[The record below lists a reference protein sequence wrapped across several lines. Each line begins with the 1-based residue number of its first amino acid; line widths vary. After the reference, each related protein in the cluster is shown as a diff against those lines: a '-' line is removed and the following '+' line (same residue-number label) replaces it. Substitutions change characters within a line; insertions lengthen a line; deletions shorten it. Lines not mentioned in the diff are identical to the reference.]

1 MTVKDRVLS
10 MLSAFMFCA
19 TVLCV
24 PTIKAKAA
32 DFSDKYELYEA
43 WDSGLKEYALD
54 ISEQLD
60 IPYSAIIAI
69 IYHESRFL
77 SDVGSTYKGL
87 MQVGSTTDVLNFLRN
102 CGMNLR
108 GNDLYDP
115 YVNILA
121 GSYILD
127 YAIDKSSSIEDA
139 FYIYTCGEGNVRNR
153 KNNGLSYNN
162 ATIEIIELYYDFEEY
177 LSKQSEE
184 PEDTAKEQMEYSFL
198 DFICGFYL
206 DITQFNNVSALY
218 AQNECNCI
226 PVIGAN
232 GIELSNSCLVHKM
245 TQYDHKI
252 SQKIFK

>member
-1 MTVKDRVLS
+1 MTIKDRVLS
-10 MLSAFMFCA
+10 MLSAFIFCA
-19 TVLCV
+19 TILYM
-24 PTIKAKAA
+24 PIIKAKAA

-43 WDSGLKEYALD
+43 WDSGLKEYTLD
-54 ISEQLD
+54 VSEQLD

-102 CGMNLR
+102 CGMNLK

-184 PEDTAKEQMEYSFL
+184 PEDTAKEQTEYSFL

-206 DITQFNNVSALY
+206 DILQFNDISALY
-218 AQNECNCI
+218 VQNECNCI

-232 GIELSNSCLVHKM
+232 KIELSNSCLVHKM
-245 TQYDHKI
+245 T
-252 SQKIFK
+252 

>member
-1 MTVKDRVLS
+1 MTIKDRVLS

-19 TVLCV
+19 TILCM
-24 PTIKAKAA
+24 PTIKANAA

-43 WDSGLKEYALD
+43 WDSGLKEYTLD

-87 MQVGSTTDVLNFLRN
+87 MQVGSTKDILIFLRN
-102 CGMNLR
+102 CGMNLK

-139 FYIYTCGEGNVRNR
+139 FYIYTCGEGNVRDR

-177 LSKQSEE
+177 LSKQAEE
-184 PEDTAKEQMEYSFL
+184 PEDTAKEQTEYSFL

-206 DITQFNNVSALY
+206 GVIQFNDISALY

-226 PVIGAN
+226 PVVGAN
-232 GIELSNSCLVHKM
+232 RIELSNSCLVHKM

>member
-1 MTVKDRVLS
+1 MTIKDRVLS

-19 TVLCV
+19 TILCM

-43 WDSGLKEYALD
+43 WDSGLKEYTLD
-54 ISEQLD
+54 VSEQLD

-87 MQVGSTTDVLNFLRN
+87 MQVGSTKDVLNFLRN
-102 CGMNLR
+102 CGMNLK

-115 YVNILA
+115 YINILA

-127 YAIDKSSSIEDA
+127 YAIDKSGSIEDA
-139 FYIYTCGEGNVRNR
+139 FYIYTCGEGNVRDR

-184 PEDTAKEQMEYSFL
+184 PEDAAKEQTEYSFL

-206 DITQFNNVSALY
+206 GVIQFNDISVLY

-232 GIELSNSCLVHKM
+232 KIELSNSCLVHKM
-245 TQYDHKI
+245 A
-252 SQKIFK
+252 

>member
-1 MTVKDRVLS
+1 MTIKDRVLS

-19 TVLCV
+19 TILCM

-32 DFSDKYELYEA
+32 DFSDKYELYEV
-43 WDSGLKEYALD
+43 WDSGLKEYTLD
-54 ISEQLD
+54 VSEQLD

-102 CGMNLR
+102 CGMNLK

-115 YVNILA
+115 YINILA

-177 LSKQSEE
+177 LSKKSEE
-184 PEDTAKEQMEYSFL
+184 PEDTAKEQTEYSFL
-198 DFICGFYL
+198 DFIYGFYL
-206 DITQFNNVSALY
+206 GVIQFNDISALY

-232 GIELSNSCLVHKM
+232 KIELSNSCLVHKM
-245 TQYDHKI
+245 T
-252 SQKIFK
+252 

>member
-10 MLSAFMFCA
+10 VLSAFMICA
-19 TVLCV
+19 TILCM

-43 WDSGLKEYALD
+43 WDSGLKEYTLD

-60 IPYSAIIAI
+60 VPYSAVIAI

-87 MQVGSTTDVLNFLRN
+87 MQVGSTTDVLIFLRN
-102 CGMNLR
+102 CGMNLK

-153 KNNGLSYNN
+153 KNSGLPYNN

-177 LSKQSEE
+177 FSKQVEE
-184 PEDTAKEQMEYSFL
+184 SGDIAKEQKEYSFL
-198 DFICGFYL
+198 DFICDFYFG
-206 DITQFNNVSALY
+206 ITQFNDASALY

-245 TQYDHKI
+245 I
-252 SQKIFK
+252 

>member
-10 MLSAFMFCA
+10 MLSAFMFCV
-19 TVLCV
+19 TILCM

-43 WDSGLKEYALD
+43 WDSGLKEYTLD
-54 ISEQLD
+54 VSEQLD

-102 CGMNLR
+102 CGMNLK

-115 YVNILA
+115 YINILA

-127 YAIDKSSSIEDA
+127 YAIDKSSSIEGA
-139 FYIYTCGEGNVRNR
+139 FYIYTCGEGNVRDR

-177 LSKQSEE
+177 LSKKSEE
-184 PEDTAKEQMEYSFL
+184 PEDTAKGQTEYSFL

-206 DITQFNNVSALY
+206 GVIQFNDISALY

-245 TQYDHKI
+245 T
-252 SQKIFK
+252 

>member
-19 TVLCV
+19 TILCM

-43 WDSGLKEYALD
+43 WDSGLKEYTLD
-54 ISEQLD
+54 ISEQLN

-102 CGMNLR
+102 CGMNLK

-115 YVNILA
+115 YINILA

-139 FYIYTCGEGNVRNR
+139 FYIYTCGEGNVMDR
-153 KNNGLSYNN
+153 KNNGLSYNK

-177 LSKQSEE
+177 LSKQVEE
-184 PEDTAKEQMEYSFL
+184 PEDAAEEQTGYPFL
-198 DFICGFYL
+198 DLICGFYL
-206 DITQFNNVSALY
+206 GVIQFNDISALY

-226 PVIGAN
+226 PVVGAN
-232 GIELSNSCLVHKM
+232 RIELSNSCLVHKM
-245 TQYDHKI
+245 T
-252 SQKIFK
+252 

>member
-1 MTVKDRVLS
+1 MTIKDRALS
-10 MLSAFMFCA
+10 MLSAFIFCA
-19 TVLCV
+19 TILCM

-43 WDSGLKEYALD
+43 WDSGLKEYTLD
-54 ISEQLD
+54 VSEQLD

-87 MQVGSTTDVLNFLRN
+87 MQVGSTKDVLNFLRN
-102 CGMNLR
+102 CGMNLK

-162 ATIEIIELYYDFEEY
+162 ATVEIIELYYDFEEY

-184 PEDTAKEQMEYSFL
+184 PEDTAKEQTEYSFL

-206 DITQFNNVSALY
+206 DIIQFNDISALY

-232 GIELSNSCLVHKM
+232 KIELSNSCPVHKM
-245 TQYDHKI
+245 T
-252 SQKIFK
+252 

>member
-1 MTVKDRVLS
+1 MTIKDRVLS

-19 TVLCV
+19 TILCM

-43 WDSGLKEYALD
+43 WDSGLKEYTLD
-54 ISEQLD
+54 VSEQLD

-102 CGMNLR
+102 CGMNLK

-115 YVNILA
+115 YINILA

-127 YAIDKSSSIEDA
+127 YAIDKSGSIEDA
-139 FYIYTCGEGNVRNR
+139 FYIYTCGEGNVRDR

-177 LSKQSEE
+177 LSQQSEE
-184 PEDTAKEQMEYSFL
+184 PEDVAKEQTEYSFL
-198 DFICGFYL
+198 DFIRGFYFGV
-206 DITQFNNVSALY
+206 IQFNDISALY

-232 GIELSNSCLVHKM
+232 KIELSNSCLVHKM
-245 TQYDHKI
+245 AQYDHKI

>member
-1 MTVKDRVLS
+1 MTIKDRVLS

-19 TVLCV
+19 TILCT

-43 WDSGLKEYALD
+43 WDSGLKEYTLD

-102 CGMNLR
+102 CGMNLK

-127 YAIDKSSSIEDA
+127 YAMDKSSSIEDA

-184 PEDTAKEQMEYSFL
+184 PEDAVKEQTEYSFL
-198 DFICGFYL
+198 DFICEFYL
-206 DITQFNNVSALY
+206 DIIQFNDISALY

-232 GIELSNSCLVHKM
+232 KIELSNSCLVHKM
-245 TQYDHKI
+245 T
-252 SQKIFK
+252 

>member
-1 MTVKDRVLS
+1 MTIKDRALS
-10 MLSAFMFCA
+10 MLSAFIFCA
-19 TVLCV
+19 TILCM

-43 WDSGLKEYALD
+43 WDSGLKEYTLD
-54 ISEQLD
+54 VSEQLD

-102 CGMNLR
+102 CGMNLK

-127 YAIDKSSSIEDA
+127 YAMDKSSSIEDA
-139 FYIYTCGEGNVRNR
+139 FYIYTCGEGNVRDR

-184 PEDTAKEQMEYSFL
+184 TEDTAKEQTEYSFL

-206 DITQFNNVSALY
+206 DIIQFNDISALY

-232 GIELSNSCLVHKM
+232 KIELSNSCLVHKM

>member
-1 MTVKDRVLS
+1 MTIKDIVLS

-19 TVLCV
+19 TILCV

-43 WDSGLKEYALD
+43 WDSGLKEYTLD
-54 ISEQLD
+54 VSEQLD

-102 CGMNLR
+102 CGMNLK

-115 YVNILA
+115 YINILA

-139 FYIYTCGEGNVRNR
+139 FYIYTCGEGNVRDR

-177 LSKQSEE
+177 LSKKSEE
-184 PEDTAKEQMEYSFL
+184 PEDTAKGQTEYSFL

-206 DITQFNNVSALY
+206 GVIQFNDISALY

-232 GIELSNSCLVHKM
+232 KIELSNSCLVHKM
-245 TQYDHKI
+245 AQYDHKI